1 MSRNIEMKPPRE
13 RFDITRNDVM
23 AMSDYE
29 KIRDA
34 RRKEIIEAKK
44 NRRVA
49 IGPYAT
55 FYFESYDTM
64 WLQIHEML
72 YIEKGG
78 EEQIADELAAF
89 NPLIPKGRDLVSTLM
104 FEIDDEALRKRILGA
119 LGGVEQAVSLE
130 FGDVEIPAEAEQDVD
145 RTTAGG
151 KTSSVHFLH
160 FRFSDAA
167 AEAFKKTQGDVMLS
181 ISHPNYPHMTL
192 LSGETKTALAS
203 DLA

>member
-1 MSRNIEMKPPRE
+1 MSSNIQMKSPRE
-13 RFDITRNDVM
+13 RFDITRDDIM
-23 AMSDYE
+23 AMADYE

-34 RRKEIIEAKK
+34 RRKEIIAAKK

-49 IGPYAT
+49 IGPYAMV
-55 FYFESYDTM
+55 YFESYDTM

-89 NPLIPKGRDLVSTLM
+89 NPLIPKGRDLVATLM

-119 LGGVEQAVSLE
+119 LGGVEQTISLK
-130 FGDVEIPAEAEQDVD
+130 FGDYEIPAEAEQDVD

-160 FRFSDAA
+160 FQFSDEAA
-167 AEAFKKTQGDVMLS
+167 AAFKNTQGDVMLS
-181 ISHPNYPHMTL
+181 ISHENYPHMTL
-192 LSGETKTALAS
+192 LSAETKAALAG

>member
-1 MSRNIEMKPPRE
+1 MSSNSQMKPPRD
-13 RFDITRNDVM
+13 RFEITRDDVM
-23 AMSDYE
+23 ALADYE
-29 KIRDA
+29 KIRGEK
-34 RRKEIIEAKK
+34 RKAIVEAKK
-44 NRRVA
+44 NRRVP
-49 IGPYAT
+49 IGPYAM

-89 NPLIPKGRDLVSTLM
+89 NPLIPKGRDLVATLM
-104 FEIDDEALRKRILGA
+104 FEIDDEPLRKRVLGS
-119 LGGVEQAVSLE
+119 LGGVEQTAALK
-130 FGDVEIPAEAEQDVD
+130 FGDFEIAAEAEKDVD

-160 FRFSDAA
+160 FHFSAAA
-167 AEAFKKTQGDVMLS
+167 AEAFKNVQGDVMLS
-181 ISHPNYPHMTL
+181 ISHQNYPHMTM
-192 LSGETKTALAS
+192 LSAQTKAALAG